1 MKIIINIFK
10 FIFRV
15 TVIFILMIVILLM
28 CIFIPNSIEYSR
40 YEKTGVMKN
49 GNLCISHMC
58 EGGGGHGEKYYNSD
72 DNVLIEVDDFDCSK
86 SIGSSTVGD
95 IFGKVYQPIKAG
107 KSDIYVGYATSGG
120 EDIKYFELYHVEVD
134 NDLNITYNMEIID
147 KERFEQESDINGNGG
162 DFYETQSKSNC
173 N

>member
-15 TVIFILMIVILLM
+15 AVIFILMIVILLM

-72 DNVLIEVDDFDCSK
+72 DNVLIEVDDFYCLK
-86 SIGSSTVGD
+86 SIGSSTVGN
-95 IFGKVYQPIKAG
+95 IFGKVYKPVHSG
-107 KSDIYVGYATSGG
+107 KSDIYVAYETEPGTSVTYYG
-120 EDIKYFELYHVEVD
+120 LYHVEVD
-134 NDLNITYNMEIID
+134 KDLNITYNVETID
-147 KERFEQESDINGNGG
+147 KERFEQV
-162 DFYETQSKSNC
+162 QK
-173 N
+173 